1 MKIKLLLAV
10 ILLMVSAQLNAQEKS
25 AFRAG
30 YLRLGINELGDPLDQ
45 TMSPIRN
52 VFDSRFGAAQGLAL
66 EFGRIYYFGGKDYR
80 GFLNLGLD
88 WTMLSLNYSKLN
100 QWQEYGDQSGA
111 ETIAIGG
118 KKIALA
124 ASTKLGP
131 VLSLNLI
138 ENIVIDARFQL
149 APTLR
154 FFDFNYSENQGM
166 PSERYFSFTNYSREA
181 MENDFNAESIKN
193 RVSFGL
199 ARSFGLTLRRQSL
212 GVSADYISGDVKNFY
227 DAINPNFGSANGKD
241 KMPFHTMQFTL
252 NLTF

>member
-10 ILLMVSAQLNAQEKS
+10 ILLSVTVQLNAQERS

-52 VFDSRFGAAQGLAL
+52 IFDSRFGASQGFVF

-88 WTMLSLNYSKLN
+88 WTMLSLNYNKLDK
-100 QWQEYGDQSGA
+100 WQEYGENSGA
-111 ETIAIGG
+111 ETVAIGG
-118 KKIALA
+118 EKLALS
-124 ASTKLGP
+124 ASTRLGP

-138 ENIVIDARFQL
+138 EKIVIDARFQF

-154 FFDFNYSENQGM
+154 FFDFNYRENQGM

-181 MENDFNAESIKN
+181 VEDGFDAESIKN

-199 ARSFGLTLRRQSL
+199 ARSFGLTLRRQAL
-212 GVSADYISGDVKNFY
+212 GISADYISGDVKNY
-227 DAINPNFGSANGKD
+227 YEAINPNFGEANGKD
-241 KMPFHTMQFTL
+241 KIPFHSLQFTL